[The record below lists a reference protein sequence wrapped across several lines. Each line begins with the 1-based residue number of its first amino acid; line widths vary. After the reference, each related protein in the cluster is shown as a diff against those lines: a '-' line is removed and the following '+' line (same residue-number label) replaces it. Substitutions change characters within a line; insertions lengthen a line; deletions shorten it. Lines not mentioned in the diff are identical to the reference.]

1 MVNNMRMKRLD
12 TSLRLIL
19 VLFSVALAENLLG
32 QEPAAAA
39 LSGSGTENDPYQIT
53 SVADWNAFADAVNG
67 GYSYNNEYLKLTAD
81 ITLAIKNTGETD
93 KMVGTVT
100 KNNNQAVEEYCFSGI
115 FDGDWHTIIFNVGN
129 ENTAYTPANTVFPS
143 APFIVIDGATINNLK
158 VTGTI
163 YASNKYNSG
172 LVGYAWKTKSRDNY
186 INNCTSSIVI
196 NCSGIA
202 GGNPDCS
209 SAGFLAENKNG
220 KIHFTYCIFTGT
232 IDKGSN
238 TGTQKSAGFVSYN
251 GGTSASFTNCT
262 MAGTITIESN
272 IATFNRN
279 GKDSYSK
286 AYYITNY
293 SGSSPQGTPA
303 TTTEPTD
310 DIAKIYT
317 VSSTNYYV
325 PGAEITGMTT
335 TYSYIEGSPVEII
348 PVVTYYGK
356 TLARGIDYI
365 IKVDGTEVPTETI
378 PTLSIAGDH
387 TVTIEG
393 KTGSSYAGSQTKTIH
408 VVSYN
413 TWDAVKA
420 ILADDS
426 EGDRNI
432 TLSADIFPENPSGED
447 VALEVNGNVV
457 LNLNDHKIDRKLYKV
472 VNGEVTINTNVAEG
486 YAIHVNSSAK
496 LIINGSGI
504 ITGGNNYGNGGGIY
518 NEGDLILNNVTVE
531 YNNTERVDSN
541 ITGTGGGIYS
551 ESGSSLIIN
560 NGYISNNNGK
570 GGGGGIHSKGHP
582 CTMKNV
588 EVCDNISED
597 KGGGIRVAPPSNKT
611 DTIIGCYI
619 HDNHT
624 TDQTESKGGGVYMQ
638 GSTKDAKLYMEDC
651 VFVFNTAYVFGG
663 AFYSIKGITYAKNCT
678 MSECLAY
685 NETGVG
691 IGYALG
697 GSIYL
702 YASSASSHDSEYTMY
717 GGEISK
723 SIAEINGGG
732 VYVCEGA
739 IFNVLGNVKIYDN
752 IILDWDEGM
761 INNSVY
767 LDGTALIHV
776 VGSLEDD
783 AIINVVP
790 HVDGG
795 AAVEFAQGASS
806 GDPEKDLSHFV
817 IDNNDEDDYGSMI
830 VDDEVVVYEV
840 TSWDD
845 PTMWDGTIASDV
857 SGDVPTSSEDVT
869 INRTVKIPN
878 SCVAEARDI
887 TFGTYG
893 SIIIEDGGQLINN
906 NSVAVVAKKN
916 VVAANAEAQSGW
928 YLISSPVNNPAIAGE
943 TPATNLI
950 TTGSQKYD
958 LYRFNE
964 SAELQW
970 ENYRAS
976 HADFTTLENGRGYLY
991 RNKKAHT
998 IDIGGTLNVSNV
1010 SYNLSYTATVNSED
1024 NVLKGFNLIG
1034 NPFSHTI
1041 YKGADG
1047 SAIPNGAILEEKYYV
1062 LEGREVNDEMVW
1074 DWYLNN
1080 DGTAIPPMTGILVQA
1095 KSAGTLTIANS
1106 TSGAS
1111 GSKGEDGRN
1120 IWFTVANSNYMDEA
1134 CVEFKKGHG
1143 LNKIDRMNA
1152 NAPMLYIR
1160 HNGEDFASVDMD
1172 EATKAINLY
1181 FKAKTTGYY
1190 TLSVKLE
1197 GEYGYLHLI
1206 DKLAGKD
1213 VDLLTEKE
1221 YSFIGSS
1228 ADNADRFIVRLEN
1241 TDSSENSTFAYQSG
1255 NEIVVSGEGELQVF
1269 DVMGRMVAT
1278 RHINGVQTI
1287 NLTQTGVYI
1296 FRLDGQTQ
1304 KIVVR

>member
-1 MVNNMRMKRLD
+1 MIKRFAFTLL
-12 TSLRLIL
+12 TLLIAANLWGQSLTLLTTDSPNSETNPYLI
-19 VLFSVALAENLLG
+19 SNI
-32 QEPAAAA
+32 
-39 LSGSGTENDPYQIT
+39 D
-53 SVADWNAFADAVNG
+53 DWNTFAIDVNS
-67 GYSYNNEYLKLTAD
+67 GYSYEGKFLKLAED
-81 ITLAIKNTGETD
+81 IVVNVNDDNYSSTIVGVMTVVNNTFNED
-93 KMVGTVT
+93 KW
-100 KNNNQAVEEYCFSGI
+100 FSGT
-115 FDGDWHTIIFNVGN
+115 FDGNWKTLTFNVNG
-129 ENTAYTPANTVFPS
+129 YTPSNNYSPS
-143 APFIVIDGATINNLK
+143 APFRVIDGATIKNLT
-158 VTGTI
+158 VNGTL
-163 YASNKYNSG
+163 NPNKKYNTG
-172 LVGYAWKTKSRDNY
+172 LAGFAFSTKTGKTNY
-186 INNCTSSIVI
+186 ILNCTSSIII
-196 NCSGIA
+196 NCSNIS
-202 GGNPDCS
+202 GGESDCS
-209 SAGFLAENKNG
+209 SAGFLAENKENG
-220 KIHFTYCIFTGT
+220 KVVFENCVFNGT
-232 IDKGSN
+232 IDKGN
-238 TGTQKSAGFVSYN
+238 LTNGGKCGGFVSYN
-251 GGTSASFTNCT
+251 NGTSLEFTNCT
-262 MAGTITIESN
+262 MDGKITLN
-272 IATFNRN
+272 DNKANFYRNKTATLL
-279 GKDSYSK
+279 SE
-286 AYYITNY
+286 AYYTKNNY
-293 SGSSPQGTPA
+293 GNQGTQA
-303 TTTEPTD
+303 STTEPTD
-310 DIAKIYT
+310 IIVKKYIYG
-317 VSSTNYYV
+317 STTYYV
-325 PGAEITGMTT
+325 PGAEITGLETT
-335 TYSYIEGSPVEII
+335 TYSYTGNDII
-348 PVVTYYGK
+348 ITPDVTYYGR
-356 TLARGIDYI
+356 TLTKDTDYVI
-365 IKVDGTEVPTETI
+365 NYEKKNGDVWESVSVINA
-378 PTLSIAGDH
+378 AGDYR
-387 TVTIEG
+387 IIISG
-393 KTGSSYAGSQTKTIH
+393 TGNYAGSYTSSTIH

-504 ITGGNNYGNGGGIY
+504 ITGGNNHGNGGGIY

-611 DTIIGCYI
+611 DTIIGCNI

-678 MSECLAY
+678 MSECFAY

-717 GGEISK
+717 GGEISN

-752 IILDWDEGM
+752 VILDWDEGM

-906 NSVAVVAKKN
+906 NSVAIVAKKN

-970 ENYRAS
+970 ENYRAG
-976 HADFTTLENGRGYLY
+976 HGDFTTLENGRGYLY
-991 RNKKAHT
+991 RNKNDYT
-998 IDIGGTLNVSNV
+998 INVGGTLHVSDV
-1010 SYNLSYTATVNSED
+1010 SYTLSYNATTSPSGTENT
-1024 NVLKGFNLIG
+1024 LRGFNIIG
-1034 NPFSHTI
+1034 NPYSHNV
-1041 YKGADG
+1041 YKGAEG
-1047 SAIPNGAILEEKYYV
+1047 SAIPNGDLLEDNYYILNPTTGE
-1062 LEGREVNDEMVW
+1062 W
-1074 DWYLNN
+1074 DLTV
-1080 DGTAIPPMTGILVQA
+1080 DGTVIPPMTGILVQA
-1095 KSAGTLTIANS
+1095 KSSGILTMTNS
-1106 TSGAS
+1106 TEGEVVS
-1111 GSKGEDGRN
+1111 GSKSGRANRADSKN
-1120 IWFTVANSNYMDEA
+1120 IWFTVANSNYEDRT
-1134 CVEFKKGHG
+1134 CVEFREGHG
-1143 LNKIDRMNA
+1143 LNKIEHLNEE
-1152 NAPMLYIR
+1152 APMLYIH
-1160 HNGEDFASVDMD
+1160 HNGEDFASVDMNP
-1172 EATKAINLY
+1172 EAKMFNLN
-1181 FKAKTTGYY
+1181 FKAMTMGEY
-1190 TLSVKLE
+1190 TLSVKPQ
-1197 GEYGYLHLI
+1197 GEFGYIHLY
-1206 DKLAGKD
+1206 DKLTGED
-1213 VDLLTEKE
+1213 IDMLLENE
-1221 YSFIGSS
+1221 YTFIGSNG
-1228 ADNADRFIVRLEN
+1228 DNADRFIVRLGTTNGDADDNESFVWQN
-1241 TDSSENSTFAYQSG
+1241 G
-1255 NEIVVSGEGELQVF
+1255 NDIIVAGEGELQVF

-1278 RHINGVQTI
+1278 QHVNGVQTVEKPSSC
-1287 NLTQTGVYI
+1287 GVYI
-1296 FRLDGQTQ
+1296 FRLEGKAQ
-1304 KIVVR
+1304 KIVIR